1 MPSTNAATI
10 SPPAGRK
17 WREAPEGG
25 HRESYGHA
33 ASVTDV
39 RNPAI
44 ARWQT
49 QFHDGT
55 NRARCELCP
64 RRCVLR
70 PSQRG
75 FCFVRSNHDGLIVSD
90 TYGRSSGFAVDPVE
104 KKPLNHFH
112 PGSSVLSFGTAGC
125 NSGCRFCQ
133 NWDIAKARS
142 FDRLGVEA
150 SPEKIAQVAADR
162 GIDSVAFTYNDPIV
176 FAEYAIDTAEACR
189 ALGIHPIAVTAG
201 YMSAEARPDFYAA
214 MDAANIDLKGFT
226 EEFYWKVT
234 GTHLADVL
242 ETIDYAVNEARTPEG
257 EHVWVELTTLL
268 IPGFNDDDAQ
278 LHAECTWIREH
289 LGPDVPLHFSAFHP
303 SYRMMDVPPTPHE
316 TLTRA
321 RDIALE
327 EGLNYV
333 YTGNVHDREGDT
345 TYCPNPECRA
355 KLVERD
361 WCRIIA
367 NRLSAGYGGNG
378 HCPVCRT
385 AIAGRW

>member
-1 MPSTNAATI
+1 MLYPGLYEQVINNALNRELAEIPEARKST
-10 SPPAGRK
+10 
-17 WREAPEGG
+17 AP
-25 HRESYGHA
+25 
-33 ASVTDV
+33 
-39 RNPAI
+39 
-44 ARWQT
+44 
-49 QFHDGT
+49 
-55 NRARCELCP
+55 
-64 RRCVLR
+64 
-70 PSQRG
+70 
-75 FCFVRSNHDGLIVSD
+75 
-90 TYGRSSGFAVDPVE
+90 
-104 KKPLNHFH
+104 
-112 PGSSVLSFGTAGC
+112 
-125 NSGCRFCQ
+125 
-133 NWDIAKARS
+133 
-142 FDRLGVEA
+142 
-150 SPEKIAQVAADR
+150 
-162 GIDSVAFTYNDPIV
+162 
-176 FAEYAIDTAEACR
+176 IDTAEACR

-201 YMSAEARPDFYAA
+201 YMSAEAWPDFYAA

-242 ETIDYAVNEARTPEG
+242 ETIDYATNEARTPEG

-268 IPGFNDDDAQ
+268 IPGLNDDDAQ

-303 SYRMMDVPPTPHE
+303 SYRMMDVPPPPYE

-361 WCRIIA
+361 WYRIIA
-367 NRLSAGYGGNG
+367 NCISVVEYIGLVRIGVSEKALQMVSTSV
-378 HCPVCRT
+378 HVFPSFEVCRM
-385 AIAGRW
+385 IAPFIMLASNFTPATFLLLSFTRCQASSSALSKAFP

>member
-1 MPSTNAATI
+1 MPSINAATI
-10 SPPAGRK
+10 SPPAGKR

-25 HRESYGHA
+25 HRESFGHT

-64 RRCVLR
+64 RRCVLK
-70 PSQRG
+70 PGQRG

-142 FDRLGVEA
+142 FERLGVEA

-226 EEFYWKVT
+226 EEFYSRPSTMRSTRHAHQKANTCGWSSPRYSSLDST
-234 GTHLADVL
+234 MT
-242 ETIDYAVNEARTPEG
+242 TPSCM
-257 EHVWVELTTLL
+257 L
-268 IPGFNDDDAQ
+268 
-278 LHAECTWIREH
+278 
-289 LGPDVPLHFSAFHP
+289 
-303 SYRMMDVPPTPHE
+303 
-316 TLTRA
+316 
-321 RDIALE
+321 
-327 EGLNYV
+327 
-333 YTGNVHDREGDT
+333 NVHGYASTWVRT
-345 TYCPNPECRA
+345 CR
-355 KLVERD
+355 
-361 WCRIIA
+361 CT
-367 NRLSAGYGGNG
+367 SP
-378 HCPVCRT
+378 HSTPVT
-385 AIAGRW
+385 A

>member
-1 MPSTNAATI
+1 MPSINAATI
-10 SPPAGRK
+10 SPPAGKR

-25 HRESYGHA
+25 HRESCGHT

-64 RRCVLR
+64 RRCVLK
-70 PSQRG
+70 PGQRG

-142 FDRLGVEA
+142 FDRLGMEA

-176 FAEYAIDTAEACR
+176 FAEYAIDTAEAC
-189 ALGIHPIAVTAG
+189 
-201 YMSAEARPDFYAA
+201 
-214 MDAANIDLKGFT
+214 
-226 EEFYWKVT
+226 
-234 GTHLADVL
+234 
-242 ETIDYAVNEARTPEG
+242 
-257 EHVWVELTTLL
+257 
-268 IPGFNDDDAQ
+268 
-278 LHAECTWIREH
+278 
-289 LGPDVPLHFSAFHP
+289 
-303 SYRMMDVPPTPHE
+303 
-316 TLTRA
+316 
-321 RDIALE
+321 
-327 EGLNYV
+327 
-333 YTGNVHDREGDT
+333 
-345 TYCPNPECRA
+345 
-355 KLVERD
+355 
-361 WCRIIA
+361 
-367 NRLSAGYGGNG
+367 
-378 HCPVCRT
+378 
-385 AIAGRW
+385 

>member
-1 MPSTNAATI
+1 M
-10 SPPAGRK
+10 
-17 WREAPEGG
+17 
-25 HRESYGHA
+25 
-33 ASVTDV
+33 
-39 RNPAI
+39 NP
-44 ARWQT
+44 
-49 QFHDGT
+49 G
-55 NRARCELCP
+55 
-64 RRCVLR
+64 
-70 PSQRG
+70 
-75 FCFVRSNHDGLIVSD
+75 
-90 TYGRSSGFAVDPVE
+90 
-104 KKPLNHFH
+104 
-112 PGSSVLSFGTAGC
+112 
-125 NSGCRFCQ
+125 
-133 NWDIAKARS
+133 
-142 FDRLGVEA
+142 
-150 SPEKIAQVAADR
+150 
-162 GIDSVAFTYNDPIV
+162 
-176 FAEYAIDTAEACR
+176 
-189 ALGIHPIAVTAG
+189 
-201 YMSAEARPDFYAA
+201 
-214 MDAANIDLKGFT
+214 LKGFT

-361 WCRIIA
+361 WYRIIA

>member
-1 MPSTNAATI
+1 M
-10 SPPAGRK
+10 
-17 WREAPEGG
+17 
-25 HRESYGHA
+25 
-33 ASVTDV
+33 
-39 RNPAI
+39 
-44 ARWQT
+44 
-49 QFHDGT
+49 
-55 NRARCELCP
+55 
-64 RRCVLR
+64 
-70 PSQRG
+70 
-75 FCFVRSNHDGLIVSD
+75 
-90 TYGRSSGFAVDPVE
+90 
-104 KKPLNHFH
+104 
-112 PGSSVLSFGTAGC
+112 
-125 NSGCRFCQ
+125 
-133 NWDIAKARS
+133 
-142 FDRLGVEA
+142 
-150 SPEKIAQVAADR
+150 
-162 GIDSVAFTYNDPIV
+162 
-176 FAEYAIDTAEACR
+176 
-189 ALGIHPIAVTAG
+189 
-201 YMSAEARPDFYAA
+201 
-214 MDAANIDLKGFT
+214 
-226 EEFYWKVT
+226 T

-361 WCRIIA
+361 WYRIIA
-367 NRLSAGYGGNG
+367 NRLSAGYPWQWALPRMQD
-378 HCPVCRT
+378 CYRRT
-385 AIAGRW
+385 LVICLRSPARFTADRQYARQSSSSI

>member
-1 MPSTNAATI
+1 MP
-10 SPPAGRK
+10 
-17 WREAPEGG
+17 APL
-25 HRESYGHA
+25 R
-33 ASVTDV
+33 
-39 RNPAI
+39 PQ
-44 ARWQT
+44 ARPT
-49 QFHDGT
+49 
-55 NRARCELCP
+55 RLLLRPLKP
-64 RRCVLR
+64 RRTHRLRHLR
-70 PSQRG
+70 PQLRLRRGPSGKEAAQPLPPWFQRAEFWHG
-75 FCFVRSNHDGLIVSD
+75 WLQFRLPI
-90 TYGRSSGFAVDPVE
+90 
-104 KKPLNHFH
+104 
-112 PGSSVLSFGTAGC
+112 
-125 NSGCRFCQ
+125 GCRFCQ

-226 EEFYWKVT
+226 EEFYWRVT

-361 WCRIIA
+361 WYRIIA

>member
-1 MPSTNAATI
+1 M
-10 SPPAGRK
+10 PPAVWSGAFVSWVLR
-17 WREAPEGG
+17 RATLPHPVGCSTIAVPG
-25 HRESYGHA
+25 LSFR
-33 ASVTDV
+33 V
-39 RNPAI
+39 RN
-44 ARWQT
+44 
-49 QFHDGT
+49 GT
-55 NRARCELCP
+55 
-64 RRCVLR
+64 
-70 PSQRG
+70 
-75 FCFVRSNHDGLIVSD
+75 
-90 TYGRSSGFAVDPVE
+90 GR
-104 KKPLNHFH
+104 L
-112 PGSSVLSFGTAGC
+112 T
-125 NSGCRFCQ
+125 
-133 NWDIAKARS
+133 W
-142 FDRLGVEA
+142 
-150 SPEKIAQVAADR
+150 
-162 GIDSVAFTYNDPIV
+162 
-176 FAEYAIDTAEACR
+176 
-189 ALGIHPIAVTAG
+189 
-201 YMSAEARPDFYAA
+201 A
-214 MDAANIDLKGFT
+214 MAAANIDLKGFT

-361 WCRIIA
+361 WYRIIA

>member
-10 SPPAGRK
+10 SPPAGRR

-64 RRCVLR
+64 RRCVLK
-70 PSQRG
+70 PGQRG

-90 TYGRSSGFAVDPVE
+90 TYGRSSGFVVDPVE

-242 ETIDYAVNEARTPEG
+242 ETIDYAVNEAAHQKANTCGWSSPRYSSLDSTMTTPSCM
-257 EHVWVELTTLL
+257 L
-268 IPGFNDDDAQ
+268 
-278 LHAECTWIREH
+278 
-289 LGPDVPLHFSAFHP
+289 
-303 SYRMMDVPPTPHE
+303 
-316 TLTRA
+316 
-321 RDIALE
+321 
-327 EGLNYV
+327 
-333 YTGNVHDREGDT
+333 NVHGYASTWVRT
-345 TYCPNPECRA
+345 CR
-355 KLVERD
+355 
-361 WCRIIA
+361 CT
-367 NRLSAGYGGNG
+367 SP
-378 HCPVCRT
+378 HSTPVT
-385 AIAGRW
+385 A

>member
-1 MPSTNAATI
+1 
-10 SPPAGRK
+10 
-17 WREAPEGG
+17 
-25 HRESYGHA
+25 
-33 ASVTDV
+33 
-39 RNPAI
+39 
-44 ARWQT
+44 
-49 QFHDGT
+49 
-55 NRARCELCP
+55 
-64 RRCVLR
+64 
-70 PSQRG
+70 
-75 FCFVRSNHDGLIVSD
+75 
-90 TYGRSSGFAVDPVE
+90 
-104 KKPLNHFH
+104 
-112 PGSSVLSFGTAGC
+112 
-125 NSGCRFCQ
+125 
-133 NWDIAKARS
+133 
-142 FDRLGVEA
+142 
-150 SPEKIAQVAADR
+150 
-162 GIDSVAFTYNDPIV
+162 
-176 FAEYAIDTAEACR
+176 
-189 ALGIHPIAVTAG
+189 
-201 YMSAEARPDFYAA
+201 MSAEARPDFYAA

-361 WCRIIA
+361 WYRIIA

-378 HCPVCRT
+378 HCPICRT

>member
-1 MPSTNAATI
+1 MPSINAATI

-201 YMSAEARPDFYAA
+201 YMSAEARP
-214 MDAANIDLKGFT
+214 
-226 EEFYWKVT
+226 
-234 GTHLADVL
+234 
-242 ETIDYAVNEARTPEG
+242 
-257 EHVWVELTTLL
+257 
-268 IPGFNDDDAQ
+268 
-278 LHAECTWIREH
+278 
-289 LGPDVPLHFSAFHP
+289 
-303 SYRMMDVPPTPHE
+303 
-316 TLTRA
+316 
-321 RDIALE
+321 
-327 EGLNYV
+327 
-333 YTGNVHDREGDT
+333 
-345 TYCPNPECRA
+345 
-355 KLVERD
+355 
-361 WCRIIA
+361 
-367 NRLSAGYGGNG
+367 
-378 HCPVCRT
+378 
-385 AIAGRW
+385 

>member
-1 MPSTNAATI
+1 MPSINAATI
-10 SPPAGRK
+10 SPPAGKR

-25 HRESYGHA
+25 HRESCGHT

-64 RRCVLR
+64 CRCVLK
-70 PSQRG
+70 PGQRG

-142 FDRLGVEA
+142 FDRLGMEA

-257 EHVWVELTTLL
+257 EHVWVEITTLL

-333 YTGNVHDREGDT
+333 YTGNVHDREGE
-345 TYCPNPECRA
+345 PKP
-355 KLVERD
+355 
-361 WCRIIA
+361 
-367 NRLSAGYGGNG
+367 
-378 HCPVCRT
+378 
-385 AIAGRW
+385 